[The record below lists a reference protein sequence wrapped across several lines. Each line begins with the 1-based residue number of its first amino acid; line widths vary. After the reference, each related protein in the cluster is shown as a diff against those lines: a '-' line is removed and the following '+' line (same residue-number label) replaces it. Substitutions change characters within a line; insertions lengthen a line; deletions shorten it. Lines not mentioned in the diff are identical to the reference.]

1 MKKKQIDLF
10 LFSTVGVALCLVL
23 VVGLNLIASFVKVRV
38 DLTAEKLFTLS
49 DGTKQILQELDTPVE
64 IRFYATRD
72 DKVMPPQ
79 LKTYVSRVED
89 LLDEFAENSG
99 GNIKITKFDPQPDSD
114 AEDSARL
121 DGVEGQSL
129 SLTDRIYLGLAVSML
144 DETIAIPFLDPSK
157 ERQLEYELARAVSQ
171 VVTIDKPVIGVMSSL
186 PAFGQPAN
194 PMMAQMGRPQPGQ
207 DPWAVISQLKQDF
220 EVKEVEMTAETIED
234 DITVLVVIHPKEI
247 TEATEYALDQFVL
260 RGGKLLAF
268 LDALALI
275 DQQPNPNNMMGSP
288 PSTSNLEKLLGAWG
302 LSFNSSKVV
311 ADMSFAKE
319 VSFRQ
324 GTPPQLQPSV
334 LFVNDNG
341 INADDVVTAQIDQ
354 LLMPFV
360 GTFSGT
366 PADGLEQ
373 TVLIKTT
380 EESQL
385 VDGFMAQLSGAQIAK
400 EFKAEGTEHP
410 VALRL
415 TGKFKTAFPDGK
427 PADADSAAAEDDIDA
442 EDEPS
447 ADDSLTESSED
458 GTVVLFG
465 DADFLFD
472 SFSVRIQNFLGTRMM
487 SLLNGNLPLAQ
498 NVVEQLAGD
507 NRLIRVR
514 SRAAMNRPFT
524 TIRDMQIQAEK
535 EYRSKIQAL
544 EETLQQTQSKLS
556 ELQSQRTDVSQGQQ
570 RFVLSPEQQAE
581 LAKFRKQQVDTN
593 KQLKTMRRNLRKD
606 IDALETK
613 LKWVNIAGMPLI
625 VTVGGVL
632 IALIKR
638 KRTAAR

>member
-10 LFSTVGVALCLVL
+10 LFSTIGVAVCLIIVI
-23 VVGLNLIASFVKVRV
+23 GLNIIASFVKHRF
-38 DLTAEKLFTLS
+38 DLTAEKVFTLS
-49 DGTKQILQELDTPVE
+49 EGTKLILQELDTPIE

-79 LKTYVSRVED
+79 LKTYLTRVED
-89 LLDEFAENSG
+89 LLEEFAANSG
-99 GNIKITKFDPQPDSD
+99 GNLTIKKFDPEPDSD

-121 DGVEGQSL
+121 DGVEGQAL

-144 DETIAIPFLDPSK
+144 DETVAIPFLDPSK
-157 ERQLEYELARAVSQ
+157 ERQLEYEIVRAVSQ
-171 VVTIDKPVIGVMSSL
+171 VVTVEKPVIGVMSTL

-194 PMMAQMGRPQPGQ
+194 PMMARMGQGGQGQ
-207 DPWAVISQLKQDF
+207 DPWAVIGQLKQDF
-220 EVKEVEMTAETIED
+220 DVREIEMTADAIED
-234 DITVLVVIHPKEI
+234 DITVLILIHPKEI
-247 TEATEYALDQFVL
+247 TEATEYALDQFIL

-288 PSTSNLEKLLGAWG
+288 PSTSNLATLLKAWG
-302 LSFNSSKVV
+302 IEFNTSKVV
-311 ADMSFAKE
+311 ADMAFAKE

-341 INADDVVTAQIDQ
+341 INRDDVVTAQIDQ

-373 TVLIKTT
+373 TVLLHTS

-385 VDGFMAQLSGAQIAK
+385 VDGFMAQLSGAQIAR
-400 EFKAEGTEHP
+400 EFAAEGKELP
-410 VALRL
+410 IALRL

-427 PADADSAAAEDDIDA
+427 PTSDSESEDDLDE
-442 EDEPS
+442 EDEAPVV
-447 ADDSLTESSED
+447 DSLTESETD
-458 GTVVLFG
+458 NTVVLFG

-472 SFSVRIQNFLGTRMM
+472 SFSVRIQNFLGARMM

-507 NRLIRVR
+507 NRLIQVR

-524 TIRDMQIQAEK
+524 TIRDMQMQAEK
-535 EYRSKIQAL
+535 EYRSKIQGL
-544 EETLQQTQSKLS
+544 EETLQQTQTKLS
-556 ELQSQRTDVSQGQQ
+556 ELQRQRSDQGQGQ

-581 LAKFRKQQVDTN
+581 LEKFRKQQVDTN

-625 VTVGGVL
+625 VTVGGIL
-632 IALIKR
+632 IATIKR

>member
-1 MKKKQIDLF
+1 MKKKQFDLF
-10 LFSTVGVALCLVL
+10 LFSTVGVVVCLIIVI
-23 VVGLNLIASFVKVRV
+23 GLNLIASFVKVRV
-38 DLTAEKLFTLS
+38 DLTKEKLFTLS
-49 DGTKQILQELDTPVE
+49 DGTKEILQELDTPVE

-79 LKTYVSRVED
+79 LKTYVRRVED
-89 LLDEFAENSG
+89 LLDEFAQNSG
-99 GNIKITKFDPQPDSD
+99 GKIKLTKFDPQPDSD

-121 DGVEGQSL
+121 DGVEGQAI
-129 SLTDRIYLGLAVSML
+129 SLTDRIYLGVAISML
-144 DETIAIPFLDPSK
+144 DEIVAIPFLDPSK
-157 ERQLEYELARAVSQ
+157 ERQLEYDMARALSQ
-171 VVTIDKPVIGVMSSL
+171 VVTIEKPVIGVMSTL

-194 PMMAQMGRPQPGQ
+194 PMMAQMGRAPQGQ

-220 EVKEVEMTAETIED
+220 EVKEIEMTAESID
-234 DITVLVVIHPKEI
+234 PDVTVLLVIHPKDI
-247 TEATEYALDQFVL
+247 TEATEYAIDQFVL

-302 LSFNSSKVV
+302 LTFNSSKVV

-324 GTPPQLQPSV
+324 GSPPQLQPSV

-341 INADDVVTAQIDQ
+341 INPDDVATAQIDQ

-366 PADGLEQ
+366 PAEGLEQ
-373 TVLIKTT
+373 TVLLHTS

-385 VDGFMAQLSGAQIAK
+385 VDGFMAQLSGAQIAR
-400 EFKAEGTEHP
+400 EFAAEGKELP
-410 VALRL
+410 IALRL

-427 PADADSAAAEDDIDA
+427 PKAADAAEADDLDSEEDESAADM
-442 EDEPS
+442 
-447 ADDSLTESSED
+447 DSLTESESE
-458 GTVVLFG
+458 GSVVVFG

-472 SFSVRIQNFLGTRMM
+472 SFAVRIQNFLGTRLM
-487 SLLNGNLPLAQ
+487 SIINGNLPITQ
-498 NVVEQLAGD
+498 NIVEQLGGD

-514 SRAAMNRPFT
+514 SRATMNRPFT
-524 TIRDMQIQAEK
+524 TIRDMQIEAEK
-535 EYRSKIQAL
+535 EYRSKIKTL
-544 EETLQQTQSKLS
+544 EDTLQETQTKLNQ
-556 ELQSQRTDVSQGQQ
+556 LQSQRTDQTQSQ
-570 RFVLSPEQQAE
+570 RFVLSTEQQAE
-581 LAKFRKQQVDTN
+581 LDKFRKQQVETN
-593 KQLKTMRRNLRKD
+593 KQLKVMRRNLRKD

-613 LKWVNIAGMPLI
+613 LKWANIAGMPFIITL
-625 VTVGGVL
+625 GGIL

>member
-1 MKKKQIDLF
+1 MKKKQLDLF
-10 LFSTVGVALCLVL
+10 LFSTVGVAVCLVL
-23 VVGLNLIASFVKVRV
+23 VVGINVIAGFVKVRL

-49 DGTKQILQELDTPVE
+49 DGTKQILSELDTPVE
-64 IRFYATRD
+64 LRFYATRD

-89 LLDEFAENSG
+89 LLDEFADASG
-99 GNIKITKFDPQPDSD
+99 GNLTIKKFDPEPDSD

-121 DGVEGQSL
+121 DGVEGQSI
-129 SLTDRIYLGLAVSML
+129 SLTDRIYFGLAVSML
-144 DETIAIPFLDPSK
+144 DETVAIPFLDPSK
-157 ERQLEYELARAVSQ
+157 ERQLEYDLARAVSQ
-171 VVTIDKPVIGVMSSL
+171 VVTIDKPVIGVMTSL

-194 PMMAQMGRPQPGQ
+194 PMMAQMGRAPQGQ
-207 DPWAVISQLKQDF
+207 DPWVLISQLEQDF
-220 EVKEVEMTAETIED
+220 EVREIEMTAESIDED
-234 DITVLVVIHPKEI
+234 VTVLVLLHPKDI
-247 TEATEYALDQFVL
+247 TATTEYAIDQFVL

-288 PSTSNLEKLLGAWG
+288 PSTSNLENLLKGWG
-302 LSFNSSKVV
+302 LEFNTGKVV
-311 ADMSFAKE
+311 ADMTFAKE

-334 LFVNDNG
+334 LFVNENG
-341 INADDVVTAQIDQ
+341 INRDDVVTAQIDQ

-366 PADGLEQ
+366 PAEGLEQ
-373 TVLIKTT
+373 TVLIHTT
-380 EESQL
+380 ERSQL

-400 EFKAEGTEHP
+400 EFKAEGKELP

-427 PADADSAAAEDDIDA
+427 PTAADAAAEDDIDS
-442 EDEPS
+442 EDEEEDAAP
-447 ADDSLTESSED
+447 ALTEAESD

-465 DADFLFD
+465 DADFMFD
-472 SFSVRIQNFLGTRMM
+472 SFAVRVQNFLGTRMI
-487 SLLNGNLPLAQ
+487 SLLNGNLPLTQ
-498 NVVEQLAGD
+498 NAVEQLAGD
-507 NRLIRVR
+507 SRLIRVR

-524 TIRDMQIQAEK
+524 TIRDMQMEAEE
-535 EYRSKIQAL
+535 EYRSKIQTL
-544 EETLQQTQSKLS
+544 EDTLQETQSKLN
-556 ELQSQRTDVSQGQQ
+556 ELQQQRTDVGQGQ
-570 RFVLSPEQQAE
+570 RFVLSPEQQTE
-581 LAKFRKQQVDTN
+581 LDKFRKQQVDTN
-593 KQLKTMRRNLRKD
+593 KQLKNMRRNLRKD

-625 VTVGGVL
+625 ISVGGIL

>member
-10 LFSTVGVALCLVL
+10 LFSTVGVVVCLVI
-23 VVGLNLIASFVKVRV
+23 VIGINVIAGFVKARF

-49 DGTKQILQELDTPVE
+49 DGTKEILTELDTPVQ

-72 DKVMPPQ
+72 DKIMPPQ
-79 LKTYVSRVED
+79 MKTYVRRVED
-89 LLDEFAENSG
+89 LLQEFAQRSS
-99 GNIKITKFDPQPDSD
+99 GNIEITKFDPEPDSD

-121 DGVEGQSL
+121 DGVEGQAISM
-129 SLTDRIYLGLAVSML
+129 TDRIYLGLAVSML
-144 DETIAIPFLDPSK
+144 DETVTIPFLDPSK
-157 ERQLEYELARAVSQ
+157 EQQLEYDLIRAVSQ
-171 VVTIDKPVIGVMSSL
+171 VVTVEKPVVGVMSTL
-186 PAFGQPAN
+186 PAFGEAPN
-194 PMMAQMGRPQPGQ
+194 PMMAQMGRPQQPQ

-220 EVKEVEMTAETIED
+220 EVREVEMTAAEIDD
-234 DITVLVVIHPKEI
+234 DITVLIVIHPKDI

-302 LSFNSSKVV
+302 LEFNTSKVV
-311 ADMSFAKE
+311 ADMAFAKE

-334 LFVNDNG
+334 LFVNDKG
-341 INADDVVTAQIDQ
+341 INEDDVVTAQIDQ

-366 PADGLEQ
+366 AAEGLEQ
-373 TVLIKTT
+373 TILLHTS

-400 EFKAEGTEHP
+400 EFAAEGTELP
-410 VALRL
+410 IALRL
-415 TGKFKTAFPDGK
+415 NGKFKTAFPDGK
-427 PADADSAAAEDDIDA
+427 PAAEPAEGATDDIDT
-442 EDEPS
+442 EDETTP
-447 ADDSLTESSED
+447 AVGLKESEQD
-458 GTVVLFG
+458 GTVILFG

-472 SFSVRIQNFLGTRMM
+472 SFSVRIQNFFGQRLM
-487 SLLNGNLPLAQ
+487 SLLNGNLPLTQ

-507 NRLIRVR
+507 NRLIQVR
-514 SRAAMNRPFT
+514 SRATMNRPFT
-524 TIRDMQIQAEK
+524 TIRDMQIEAEK
-535 EYRSKIQAL
+535 EYRTKIQSL
-544 EETLQQTQSKLS
+544 EDKLQQTQSKLS
-556 ELQSQRTDVSQGQQ
+556 ELQRQRTDAPDGQ

-581 LAKFRKQQVDTN
+581 LEKFRKQQAETN
-593 KQLKTMRRNLRKD
+593 KELKNMRRNLRKD
-606 IDALETK
+606 IDALESK
-613 LKWVNIAGMPLI
+613 LKWVNIAGMPFVITL
-625 VTVGGVL
+625 GGIL

>member
-10 LFSTVGVALCLVL
+10 LFSTVGVVVCLVI
-23 VVGLNLIASFVKVRV
+23 VIGLNLIANFVKVRV

-72 DKVMPPQ
+72 DKIMPPQ

-99 GNIKITKFDPQPDSD
+99 GNINLTKFDPQPDSD

-121 DGVEGQSL
+121 DGVEGQSI

-144 DETIAIPFLDPSK
+144 DETVAIPFLDPSK
-157 ERQLEYELARAVSQ
+157 EQQLEYELARAVSQ
-171 VVTIDKPVIGVMSSL
+171 IVTIEKPIIGIMSSL

-194 PMMAQMGRPQPGQ
+194 PMMAQMGRAPQAQ
-207 DPWAVISQLKQDF
+207 EPWAVVSQLKQDF
-220 EVKEVEMTAETIED
+220 EVKEVELTADSIDD
-234 DITVLVVIHPKEI
+234 DITVLILIHPKEI

-288 PSTSNLEKLLGAWG
+288 PSTSNLEKLLPAWG
-302 LSFNSSKVV
+302 LEFNSSKVV
-311 ADMSFAKE
+311 ADMAFAKE

-334 LFVNDNG
+334 LFVNDKG
-341 INADDVVTAQIDQ
+341 IHEDDVVTAQIDQ

-373 TVLIKTT
+373 TILIHTT
-380 EESQL
+380 AESQL

-400 EFKAEGTEHP
+400 EFTAEGKELP
-410 VALRL
+410 IAMRL

-427 PADADSAAAEDDIDA
+427 PSAEAAAGAEDDIDK
-442 EDEPS
+442 EDEAP
-447 ADDSLTESSED
+447 AVDSLKESEGE

-472 SFSVRIQNFLGTRMM
+472 SFAVRIQNFLGTRML
-487 SLLNGNLPLAQ
+487 SLLNGNLPVAQ

-514 SRAAMNRPFT
+514 SRATMNRPFT

-535 EYRSKIQAL
+535 NYRSKIQGL
-544 EETLQQTQSKLS
+544 EAKLQETQTKLS
-556 ELQSQRTDVSQGQQ
+556 ELQTQRTDVSQGQ
-570 RFVLSPEQQAE
+570 RFVLSPEQQSE
-581 LAKFRKQQVDTN
+581 LDKFRKQQVDTN
-593 KQLKTMRRNLRKD
+593 KQLKTMRRSLRKD

-613 LKWVNIAGMPLI
+613 LKWVNIAGMPFI
-625 VTVGGVL
+625 ITIGGIL
-632 IALIKR
+632 IATIKR

>member
-1 MKKKQIDLF
+1 MKKKQFDLF

-23 VVGLNLIASFVKVRV
+23 VVGLNLIASFVKVRL

-121 DGVEGQSL
+121 DGVEGQAL

-171 VVTIDKPVIGVMSSL
+171 VVTVDKPVIGVMSSL
-186 PAFGQPAN
+186 PAFGQAPN
-194 PMMAQMGRPQPGQ
+194 PMMAQMGRPQPQQ

-220 EVKEVEMTAETIED
+220 EVKEIEMTADSIDE
-234 DITVLVVIHPKEI
+234 DITVLVVIHPKDI

-324 GTPPQLQPSV
+324 GQPPQLQPSV

-341 INADDVVTAQIDQ
+341 INPDDVVTAQIDQ

-373 TVLIKTT
+373 TILINTT

-400 EFKAEGTEHP
+400 EFKAEGSKLP

-427 PADADSAAAEDDIDA
+427 PAADDSADAEDDIDK
-442 EDEPS
+442 EDEP
-447 ADDSLTESSED
+447 AAPDSLTESADE

-524 TIRDMQIQAEK
+524 TIRDMQIKAEK
-535 EYRSKIQAL
+535 DYRSKIQAL

-625 VTVGGVL
+625 VTIGGIL
-632 IALIKR
+632 IATIKR

>member
-10 LFSTVGVALCLVL
+10 LFSTVGVVVCLVI
-23 VVGLNLIASFVKVRV
+23 VVGLNLIANFVKVRV

-99 GNIKITKFDPQPDSD
+99 GNIELKKFDPQPDSD

-157 ERQLEYELARAVSQ
+157 ERQLEYEIVRAVSQ
-171 VVTIDKPVIGVMSSL
+171 VVTVEKPVIGVMSSL
-186 PAFGQPAN
+186 PAFGQPPN
-194 PMMAQMGRPQPGQ
+194 PMAAQMGRPQPGQ

-220 EVKEVEMTAETIED
+220 EVKEIDLTAESIDE

-247 TEATEYALDQFVL
+247 TDATEYALDQFVL
-260 RGGKLLAF
+260 RGGKLLAY

-288 PSTSNLEKLLGAWG
+288 PSTSNLEKLLSAWG
-302 LSFNSSKVV
+302 LEFNSSKVV
-311 ADMSFAKE
+311 ADMAFAKE

-334 LFVNDNG
+334 LFVNDKG
-341 INADDVVTAQIDQ
+341 INRDDVVSAQIDQ

-366 PADGLEQ
+366 PAEGLEQ
-373 TVLIKTT
+373 TILIKTT

-385 VDGFMAQLSGAQIAK
+385 VDGFMAQLSGAQVAK
-400 EFKAEGTEHP
+400 EFTSEGTEHP

-427 PADADSAAAEDDIDA
+427 PAAEGSTDDVDDIDK
-442 EDEPS
+442 EDEPV
-447 ADDSLTESSED
+447 AADSLTESTTD

-487 SLLNGNLPLAQ
+487 SLLNGNLPLTQ
-498 NVVEQLAGD
+498 NIVEQLAGD
-507 NRLIRVR
+507 NRLIQVR

-524 TIRDMQIQAEK
+524 TIRDMQIKAET
-535 EYRSKIQAL
+535 EYRSKIQDL
-544 EETLQQTQSKLS
+544 EDKLQQTQTKLS
-556 ELQSQRTDVSQGQQ
+556 DLQSQRTDVSQGQQ

-625 VTVGGVL
+625 VTIGGIL
-632 IALIKR
+632 IATIKR

>member
-10 LFSTVGVALCLVL
+10 LFSTVGVVVCLVI
-23 VVGLNLIASFVKVRV
+23 VIGLNVIANFVKLRV

-49 DGTKQILQELDTPVE
+49 EGTKQILQELDTPVD

-72 DKVMPPQ
+72 DKIMPPQ

-89 LLDEFAENSG
+89 LLEEFAENSD
-99 GNIKITKFDPQPDSD
+99 GNINLTKFDPQPDSD

-121 DGVEGQSL
+121 DGVEGQSI
-129 SLTDRIYLGLAVSML
+129 SLTDRIYLGMAVSML
-144 DETIAIPFLDPSK
+144 DETVAIPFLDPSK
-157 ERQLEYELARAVSQ
+157 ERQLEYEIARAVSQ
-171 VVTIDKPVIGVMSSL
+171 IVTIDKPIIGVMSSL

-194 PMMAQMGRPQPGQ
+194 PMMAQMGRAPQAQ
-207 DPWAVISQLKQDF
+207 EPWAVISQLKQDF
-220 EVKEVEMTAETIED
+220 EVKEVQLTADTIDE
-234 DITVLVVIHPKEI
+234 DITVLIVIHPKEI
-247 TEATEYALDQFVL
+247 TEATEYAIDQFVL

-288 PSTSNLEKLLGAWG
+288 PSTSNLTKLLPAWG
-302 LSFNSSKVV
+302 LEFNSSKVV

-324 GTPPQLQPSV
+324 GSPPQLQPSV
-334 LFVNDNG
+334 LFVNDKG
-341 INADDVVTAQIDQ
+341 INGDDVVTAQIDQ

-373 TVLIKTT
+373 TILINTT
-380 EESQL
+380 AESQL

-400 EFKAEGTEHP
+400 EFSAEGKELT
-410 VALRL
+410 VAMRL

-427 PADADSAAAEDDIDA
+427 PDAAAAAGEDDIDK
-442 EDEPS
+442 EDEAP
-447 ADDSLTESSED
+447 AIDSLKESEEE

-472 SFSVRIQNFLGTRMM
+472 SFSVRIQNFLGTRML
-487 SLLNGNLPLAQ
+487 SLLNGNLPVAQ

-535 EYRSKIQAL
+535 EYRTKIQGL
-544 EETLQQTQSKLS
+544 EDTLQQTQTKLS
-556 ELQSQRTDVSQGQQ
+556 ELQSQRTDVSQGQ
-570 RFVLSPEQQAE
+570 RFVLSEDQQKE
-581 LAKFRKQQVDTN
+581 LEKFRKQQVDTN
-593 KQLKTMRRNLRKD
+593 KQLKTMRRDLRKD

-613 LKWVNIAGMPLI
+613 LKWVNIAGMPFI
-625 VTVGGVL
+625 ITIGGIL
-632 IALIKR
+632 IATIKR

>member
-1 MKKKQIDLF
+1 MKKKQLDLF
-10 LFSTVGVALCLVL
+10 LFSTVGVAVCLVL
-23 VVGLNLIASFVKVRV
+23 VVGINVIAGFVKVRL

-49 DGTKQILQELDTPVE
+49 DGTKQILSELDTPVE
-64 IRFYATRD
+64 LRFYATRD

-89 LLDEFAENSG
+89 LLDEFADASG
-99 GNIKITKFDPQPDSD
+99 GNLTIKKFDPEPDSD

-121 DGVEGQSL
+121 DGVEGQSI
-129 SLTDRIYLGLAVSML
+129 SLTDRIYFGLAVSML
-144 DETIAIPFLDPSK
+144 DETVAIPFLDPSK
-157 ERQLEYELARAVSQ
+157 ERQLEYDLARAVSQ
-171 VVTIDKPVIGVMSSL
+171 VVTIDKPVIGVMTSL

-194 PMMAQMGRPQPGQ
+194 PMMAQMGRAPQGQ
-207 DPWAVISQLKQDF
+207 DPWVLISQLEQDF
-220 EVKEVEMTAETIED
+220 EVREIEMTAESIDED
-234 DITVLVVIHPKEI
+234 VTVLVLLHPKDI
-247 TEATEYALDQFVL
+247 TATTEYAIDQFVL

-288 PSTSNLEKLLGAWG
+288 PSTSNLENLLKGWG
-302 LSFNSSKVV
+302 LEFNTGKVV
-311 ADMSFAKE
+311 ADMTFAKE

-334 LFVNDNG
+334 LFVNENG
-341 INADDVVTAQIDQ
+341 INRDDVVTAQIDQ

-366 PADGLEQ
+366 PAEGLEQ
-373 TVLIKTT
+373 TVLIHTT
-380 EESQL
+380 ERSQL

-400 EFKAEGTEHP
+400 EFKAEGKELP

-427 PADADSAAAEDDIDA
+427 PAAADAAAEDDIDS
-442 EDEPS
+442 EDEEEDAAP
-447 ADDSLTESSED
+447 ALTEAESD

-465 DADFLFD
+465 DADFMFD
-472 SFSVRIQNFLGTRMM
+472 SFAVRVQNFLGTRMI
-487 SLLNGNLPLAQ
+487 SLLNGNLPLTQ
-498 NVVEQLAGD
+498 NTVEQLAGD
-507 NRLIRVR
+507 SRLIRVR

-524 TIRDMQIQAEK
+524 TIRDMQMEAEE
-535 EYRSKIQAL
+535 EYRSKIQTL
-544 EETLQQTQSKLS
+544 EDTLQETQSKLN
-556 ELQSQRTDVSQGQQ
+556 ELQQQRTDVGQGQ

-581 LAKFRKQQVDTN
+581 LDKFRKQQVDTN
-593 KQLKTMRRNLRKD
+593 KQLKNMRRNLRKD

-625 VTVGGVL
+625 ISVGGIL

>member
-1 MKKKQIDLF
+1 MKKKQFDLF
-10 LFSTVGVALCLVL
+10 LFSTVGVVVCLVI
-23 VVGLNLIASFVKVRV
+23 VIGINVIAGFVKARF

-49 DGTKQILQELDTPVE
+49 DGTKEILTELDTPVQ

-72 DKVMPPQ
+72 DKIMPPQ
-79 LKTYVSRVED
+79 MKTYVRRVED
-89 LLDEFAENSG
+89 LLQEFAQRSG
-99 GNIKITKFDPQPDSD
+99 GNIEITKFDPEPDSD

-121 DGVEGQSL
+121 DGVEGQAI

-144 DETIAIPFLDPSK
+144 DETVTIPFLDPSK
-157 ERQLEYELARAVSQ
+157 EQQLEYDLIRAVSQ
-171 VVTIDKPVIGVMSSL
+171 VVAVDKPVIGVMSTL
-186 PAFGQPAN
+186 PAFGEAPN
-194 PMMAQMGRPQPGQ
+194 PMMAQMGRPQQGQ

-220 EVKEVEMTAETIED
+220 EVREVDMTVEEIDD
-234 DITVLVVIHPKEI
+234 DITVLIVIHPKDI

-288 PSTSNLEKLLGAWG
+288 PSTSNLEKLLAAWG
-302 LSFNSSKVV
+302 LEFNTSKVV
-311 ADMSFAKE
+311 ADMAFAKE

-334 LFVNDNG
+334 LFVNDKG
-341 INADDVVTAQIDQ
+341 INSDDVVTAQIDQ

-366 PADGLEQ
+366 PAEGLEQ
-373 TVLIKTT
+373 TTLLHTS

-400 EFKAEGTEHP
+400 EFAAEGKEMTI
-410 VALRL
+410 ALRL
-415 TGKFKTAFPDGK
+415 NGKFKTAFPDGK
-427 PADADSAAAEDDIDA
+427 PAAESADDAEDDIDS
-442 EDEPS
+442 EDEEAP
-447 ADDSLTESSED
+447 AVGLKESEVD
-458 GTVVLFG
+458 GTVILFG

-472 SFSVRIQNFLGTRMM
+472 SFSVRIQNFFGQRLM
-487 SLLNGNLPLAQ
+487 SLLNGNLPLTQ

-507 NRLIRVR
+507 NRLIQVR
-514 SRAAMNRPFT
+514 SRATMNRPFT
-524 TIRDMQIQAEK
+524 TIRDMQIEAEK
-535 EYRSKIQAL
+535 QYRTKIQTL
-544 EETLQQTQSKLS
+544 EDELQQTQTKLN
-556 ELQSQRTDVSQGQQ
+556 ELQRQRTDAPDGQ

-581 LAKFRKQQVDTN
+581 LEKFRKQQAETN
-593 KQLKTMRRNLRKD
+593 KELKNMRRNLRKD

-613 LKWVNIAGMPLI
+613 LKWVNIAGMPFVI
-625 VTVGGVL
+625 TVGGIL